1 MPVDAEGLIDW
12 AERVLL
18 DSDAIDHWQKERER
32 IDAEELLEFALG
44 HDFDL
49 EDDVPLP
56 VQGRF
61 EKMVIRRATGEP
73 TQLIK
78 GYTEFRNL
86 KLIQRPGTFIPRD
99 SSEFLAEQAIRR
111 IRRRK
116 DPVAVDMACGTGPV
130 ALAVKNEVPTATVYG
145 ADIAADAIRDARANA
160 RKLGIGVKFVC
171 GDMFHPVPKGL
182 RGKVDVITI
191 HPPYVAKGELKD
203 LPDEIK
209 LFEPVHVLTD
219 GSKEGMG
226 LVEMTVAAAPEWLRP
241 GGWLLIEVSPDR
253 ARAVTSV
260 MRRGGLKD
268 VRSFM
273 DKGFKV
279 TRVLAGRNPQVV
291 R

>member
-1 MPVDAEGLIDW
+1 MDAEGLIDW

-32 IDAEELLEFALG
+32 IDAEELLEFLLG

-49 EDDVPLP
+49 EDDIPLSI
-56 VQGRF
+56 QAKF
-61 EKMVIRRATGEP
+61 EKLIARRATGEP

-78 GYTEFRNL
+78 GYTEFRDL

-116 DPVAVDMACGTGPV
+116 DAVLLDMACGTGPV
-130 ALAVKNEVPTATVYG
+130 ALAVKNAVPSATVYG

-160 RKLGIGVKFVC
+160 RRLKIGAKFVC
-171 GDMFHPVPKGL
+171 GDMFLPLPRRL
-182 RGKVDVITI
+182 RGNVDVITI
-191 HPPYVAKGELKD
+191 HPPYVARGELAD

-253 ARAVTSV
+253 ARPVMSV

-279 TRVLAGRNPQVV
+279 TRVLAGRNL
-291 R
+291 